1 MRNPADLQSAGTS
14 FSYVSFTYGS
24 NRAIS
29 QAWNRR
35 SKASVLSSSGSLS
48 KSGCQD
54 GTHKRLSSKDC
65 PILTPA
71 GMPATP
77 IRGVSSLRLGHFVT
91 SEFTTFM
98 HNATLLLRLRE
109 AVQFNEDSKV

>member
-1 MRNPADLQSAGTS
+1 MRNPADCKSAGTS

-77 IRGVSSLRLGHFVT
+77 IRGVST